1 MVNEFEILKDVA
13 GRLAANNI
21 AYMLTG
27 STAMNYYVQ
36 PRMTRDIDIIVEIN
50 DSEEFFVLFKEDYY
64 VNLNSIKSAVKE
76 EQSFNIIHNDE
87 LVKVDFIIRKN
98 SEYRKKEFERRISV
112 KFEDF
117 EIYIVSIEDLI
128 ISKVIWALDSNSEI
142 QNRDIEILLK
152 EEVNLDYIRKWA
164 TKLNLTDYLKRF
176 EVGKQK

>member
-1 MVNEFEILKDVA
+1 MVNEFEILKDVT
-13 GRLAANNI
+13 GKLSTNNI
-21 AYMLTG
+21 AYMLSG

-50 DSEEFFVLFKEDYY
+50 EPGKFFDLFKKDYY
-64 VNLNSIKSAVKE
+64 INLNSIKSAIKE
-76 EQSFNIIHNDE
+76 EQAFNIIHNDE
-87 LVKVDFIIRKN
+87 LVKVDFIVRKN

-128 ISKVIWALDSNSEI
+128 ISKAIWALDSNSEI
-142 QNRDIEILLK
+142 QNRDIEMLLK
-152 EEVNLDYIRKWA
+152 EKVDLDYIGKWA
-164 TKLNLTDYLKRF
+164 AKLNLTDYLKRF